1 MRRVRSF
8 ADRTDAGRMLAER
21 LVDLRLPRPVILALP
36 RGGVPVGAEIARR
49 LNAPLDLIIARK
61 IGAPDQ
67 PEFAIGA
74 VAEGSRPEI
83 ILNTELLSRLAIAQ
97 DYITAAAER
106 ERKVIC
112 QQQRQWAPLRRA
124 VDLAKGDLI

>member
-21 LVDLRLPRPVILALP
+21 LADLRLPRPVILAPP

-83 ILNTELLSRLAIAQ
+83 ILNTELLSRLAIARTTSPPPRSTSGRSSANSSASGHLC
-97 DYITAAAER
+97 DE
-106 ERKVIC
+106 
-112 QQQRQWAPLRRA
+112 L
-124 VDLAKGDLI
+124 